1 VGGVKKQA
9 LRLTGFDL
17 SLIFLAAL
25 VAFLVGYFHLVF

>member
-17 SLIFLAAL
+17 SLIFLAAF
-25 VAFLVGYFHLVF
+25 VAFLIGYFHIVL